1 MAGRHVFVTGATGCV
16 GSRLAPALLGGGA
29 RVTALAREE
38 SRYKVPAGCE
48 VAIGNAL
55 NGSSYRDLLSGAD
68 TFIQLVGVA
77 HPGPGKAR
85 EFVEIDLKAG
95 LEAVAVAK
103 DAGISH
109 FIYVSVAHPA
119 PAMKAYIDVRTRCEL
134 AIGESGLNSTILR
147 PWYVLGPG
155 HRWPYLLFPFYK
167 AAEMWPSTRDSA
179 RRLGLVSLEQMV
191 RALAAAV
198 DHPPVGVRVFDVPAI
213 RAGGLPG

>member
-1 MAGRHVFVTGATGCV
+1 
-16 GSRLAPALLGGGA
+16 
-29 RVTALAREE
+29 
-38 SRYKVPAGCE
+38 

-55 NGSSYRDLLSGAD
+55 DGSSYRNLLGGAD

-85 EFVEIDLKAG
+85 EFVEIDLKSG

-119 PAMKAYIDVRTRCEL
+119 PAMKAFIDVRTQCET
-134 AIGESGLNSTILR
+134 AIAESGLNSTILR

-155 HRWPYLLFPFYK
+155 HRWPCMLIPFYK
-167 AAEMWPSTRDSA
+167 VAEMLPSTRDSA
-179 RRLGLVSLEQMV
+179 RRLGVVTLAQMV
-191 RALAAAV
+191 RALAVAV
-198 DHPPVGVRVFDVPAI
+198 DHPPVGIRVVDVPAI
-213 RAGGLPG
+213 RAESDPARKRA